1 MTMAL
6 LTLRRIFTGVVVG
19 STLLMTA
26 GHADEPKVARIGV
39 LVGVESP
46 TEGFL
51 REGLRE
57 LGYIEGKNIV
67 IEWRRFTGG
76 GEELRSLAADLA
88 RSKLDVIVAA
98 TTAAGRAALEATAT
112 IPVVFLSGDPVAM
125 GLAASLAKPG
135 RNGTG
140 VSIVS
145 TELFPKRLEYLHWLA
160 PRARRIAFLTN
171 SSNPIAAPQLAALQ
185 KAAPMLGVQ
194 LVTLDARN
202 ESEFGMVLG
211 ALRRGEVQGVIVSND
226 GVFRS
231 NKSKLAQAIRK
242 ARLPA
247 IFSYRAYLEDGML
260 MSYGPNLKEAGRKM
274 ATYVDRILKGA
285 KPGDLPI
292 EQMSEYELIINLR
305 VARELGLKVPQDLLL
320 RADEVI
326 Q

>member
-1 MTMAL
+1 MT
-6 LTLRRIFTGVVVG
+6 
-19 STLLMTA
+19 STVLMTA
-26 GHADEPKVARIGV
+26 VHADEPKVARIGV
-39 LVGVESP
+39 LVGAESP
-46 TEGFL
+46 SEGFL
-51 REGLRE
+51 RDGLRE

-67 IEWRRFTGG
+67 IEWRRFAGG

-112 IPVVFLSGDPVAM
+112 IPVVFLSGDPVAT

-140 VSIVS
+140 VSLVS
-145 TELFPKRLEYLHWLA
+145 TELYPKRLEYLHLLA

-171 SSNPIAAPQLAALQ
+171 SSNPVSGPQLGALQ

-202 ESEFGMVLG
+202 ESELGTVLG
-211 ALRRGEVQGVIVSND
+211 ALRRGEAEGVIVSSD

-247 IFSYRAYLEDGML
+247 IFPYRAYIDDGAL
-260 MSYGPNLKEAGRKM
+260 MSYGPDLKEAGRKT

-292 EQMSEYELIINLR
+292 EQMSKYELIINLR

-326 Q
+326 R